1 VCRAYKEQAASLRE
15 ALAAHTLASYP
26 SLDAAP
32 EWRAQLDLGP
42 TPHPIPAPVPH
53 PPVTPSSS
61 LNCVRPRSMHVWG

>member
-1 VCRAYKEQAASLRE
+1 MWQVGLPKEHTQAVCRAYKEQAASVRE

-42 TPHPIPAPVPH
+42 PPCPIPSRIPN
-53 PPVTPSSS
+53 PP
-61 LNCVRPRSMHVWG
+61 